1 MTPPTAPKI
10 LVLGLGNR
18 ILCDDA
24 IGLMVADR
32 LGELLEGRADVL
44 ATEEAGLALLDLIV
58 GYDRLLIVDAILRGN
73 PPGTLLEFD
82 LASLEWANTANP
94 HATGIPEVLALG
106 RSLGQK
112 MPTSVLVLAIEV
124 AEPYT
129 IREGLTPALASALPA
144 AVERALK
151 LVDAWSASGPRAS

>member
-1 MTPPTAPKI
+1 MTSPTTSRI

-24 IGLMVADR
+24 IGLMVADQ
-32 LGELLEGRADVL
+32 LTPLLAGRADVL
-44 ATEEAGLALLDLIV
+44 ATEESGLALLDLIV

-82 LASLEWANTANP
+82 LDNLDWACTANP
-94 HATGIPEVLALG
+94 HATGIPEVIELG

-112 MPTSVLVLAIEV
+112 MPTSVRVLAIEV

-129 IREGLTPALASALPA
+129 IREGLTPVLTAALPE
-144 AVERALK
+144 AVRRALE
-151 LVDAWSASGPRAS
+151 LVDGWSAGGPRTS